1 MQQCSNS
8 NGVVLQIPDR
18 LTSRTFGYNEES
30 RTWGS
35 RLQLRPE
42 INKWLVEQKIQCNVG
57 CNANGYFALFE
68 DKQKAMMF
76 KLKWC

>member
-8 NGVVLQIPDR
+8 NGVVLQVHDS
-18 LTSRTFGYNEES
+18 LTLRAFGYNEET

-35 RLQLRPE
+35 RLNLRAD
-42 INKWLVEQKIQCNVG
+42 IVKWLAEQKIQYNVG
-57 CNANGYFALFE
+57 CNVNGYFVLFE